1 MRGGWHDVLVTG
13 RDVRDAGYLLLGA
26 VFGVF
31 WAALV
36 GSLYLSGI
44 FAQFAPFTVV
54 LLLAAHLL
62 LRPIGRFERF
72 LARALLGQ
80 DVAAP
85 APIGYRRATGPR
97 WRWLVDRWRWTAAV
111 VRDPHSWRVLAW
123 TLVRSVS
130 GPLGAAVVVL
140 YAASPLLALGPLVVL
155 ADRISDQIAVGRG
168 WTGWLLLGPIV
179 FVAAVPLLRGSLR
192 ALAGWHRHLAGWA
205 LGPGRQEVEAAVL
218 ARAVRAEEQVRIDQ
232 ELHDSIGHLLS
243 MIVVQ
248 AGAGAHVF
256 DRDPGFAR
264 HALATI
270 EERGRAALGEL
281 DRIIAGIRGHGPGA
295 LAPLPGVG
303 DLPALLDGAAGAGM
317 RMRSRV
323 RLGPMPPAVGRGVY
337 RVLQEALT
345 NAAKHSPGRDVD
357 VDLAADERTVAL
369 SVVNPLPRTPP
380 VNGTGGGNGLAS
392 IRDRVA
398 LLGGR
403 ATVGPTPDG
412 GFAVRAVVP
421 LGAALPGG
429 ASAVCRLTAGCD
441 CLGCTLRRTV
451 LG

>member
-1 MRGGWHDVLVTG
+1 MTG
-13 RDVRDAGYLLLGA
+13 RELREAGYLLLGA

-44 FAQFAPFTVV
+44 VTRFAPVTVV

-62 LRPIGRFERF
+62 LRPIGRFERL
-72 LARALLGQ
+72 LARVLLGQ

-85 APIGYRRATGPR
+85 APIGFRRAVYPRHPR
-97 WRWLVDRWRWTAAV
+97 WRRLADPLRWTAAA

-123 TLVRSVS
+123 TLVRAVS
-130 GPLGAAVVVL
+130 GPLGAAVVLL
-140 YAASPLLALGPLVVL
+140 YAASPLLVLWPLVAL
-155 ADRISDQIAVGRG
+155 ADRMSDRIEVGAAG
-168 WTGWLLLGPIV
+168 TAWSLLGPV
-179 FVAAVPLLRGSLR
+179 AFVAAVPVLRGSLR
-192 ALAGWHRHLAGWA
+192 ALAGWHRRLAVWA
-205 LGPGRQEVEAAVL
+205 LGPGRKEVEAAVL

-256 DRDPGFAR
+256 DRDPAFAR
-264 HALATI
+264 AALATI

-281 DRIIAGIRGHGPGA
+281 DRIIAGIRGHGPDA
-295 LAPLPGVG
+295 LAPLPGAG
-303 DLPALLDGAAGAGM
+303 DLTALLDGAAGAGL
-317 RMRSRV
+317 RVRSRI
-323 RLGPMPPAVGRGVY
+323 RLGPLPPVVGRGVY

-345 NAAKHSPGRDVD
+345 NAAKHAPGGDVD
-357 VDLAADERTVAL
+357 VDLAADERIVAL
-369 SVVNPLPRTPP
+369 SVVNPLRESSPAA
-380 VNGTGGGNGLAS
+380 GTGLGLAS

-398 LLGGR
+398 LLGGH
-403 ATVGPTPDG
+403 ATAGRTTEG

-421 LGAALPGG
+421 LGAALPDGP
-429 ASAVCRLTAGCD
+429 AACRLAAGCD
-441 CLGCTLRRTV
+441 CLGCALHRTV
-451 LG
+451 WR